1 MSDIVAVFTSKSVE
15 TILSDGGS
23 QSWALDRVRAARCD
37 YLVVCRNANDQPEGP
52 EPHGSAFLVGKVSDV
67 VASTE
72 TTGRYKILISHFA
85 HVDWDDE
92 WGGARNPVAY
102 WKDTDYKDEHGNVRD
117 FKSLD
122 FKKVADFAVQRA
134 NDHALAGITIAA
146 AKAGLA
152 ATFNVPEAAI
162 EITIRA

>member
-23 QSWALDRVRAARCD
+23 QSWALDRVRASRCD
-37 YLVVCRNANDQPEGP
+37 YLVMCRNANDQPEGP
-52 EPHGSAFLVGKVSDV
+52 EPHGSAFLVGKVADV

-72 TTGRYKILISHFA
+72 TAGRYKILISHFA
-85 HVDWDDE
+85 HVDWEDE

-102 WKDTDYKDEHGNVRD
+102 WKDTDYTDDDGKVRD
-117 FKSLD
+117 FKALD
-122 FKKVADFAVQRA
+122 FQRIEDFAVRRDG
-134 NDHALAGITIAA
+134 DHAPAGLTIAA
-146 AKAGLA
+146 AKSGLA

>member
-23 QSWALDRVRAARCD
+23 QSWALDRVRASRCD
-37 YLVVCRNANDQPEGP
+37 YLVMCRNAHDQPEGP

-72 TTGRYKILISHFA
+72 TPGRYKILISHFA
-85 HVDWDDE
+85 HVDWEDE

-102 WKDTDYKDEHGNVRD
+102 WKDADYKGDDGKVRD
-117 FKSLD
+117 FKALD
-122 FKKVADFAVQRA
+122 FKKVEDFAIKRTDDVA
-134 NDHALAGITIAA
+134 STGMTIAA

-152 ATFNVPEAAI
+152 ASFNIPESAI

>member
-15 TILSDGGS
+15 TILADGGS
-23 QSWALDRVRAARCD
+23 QSWALDRVRASRCD

-72 TTGRYKILISHFA
+72 TAGRYKILISHYA
-85 HVDWDDE
+85 LVTWEDE

-102 WKDTDYKDEHGNVRD
+102 WKDSDYTDDDGKVRD
-117 FKSLD
+117 FKALD
-122 FKKVADFAVQRA
+122 FRKVEDFAVDRA
-134 NDHALAGITIAA
+134 GDNAPASLTIAA

-152 ATFNVPEAAI
+152 ATFNVPETAI

>member
-1 MSDIVAVFTSKSVE
+1 MSDVVAVFTSKSVE
-15 TILSDGGS
+15 TILADGGS
-23 QSWALDRVRAARCD
+23 QSWALDRVRASRCD

-52 EPHGSAFLVGKVSDV
+52 EDHGSAFLVGKISDV

-72 TTGRYKILISHFA
+72 TPGRFKIDISHFA
-85 HVDWDDE
+85 HVDWADE

-102 WKDTDYKDEHGNVRD
+102 WKDSDYKDDQGQVRD
-117 FKSLD
+117 FKALE
-122 FKKVADFAVQRA
+122 FHKVEDFAIERVRDEA
-134 NDHALAGITIAA
+134 PIGLTIAA

-152 ATFNVPEAAI
+152 ASFNIPESAI